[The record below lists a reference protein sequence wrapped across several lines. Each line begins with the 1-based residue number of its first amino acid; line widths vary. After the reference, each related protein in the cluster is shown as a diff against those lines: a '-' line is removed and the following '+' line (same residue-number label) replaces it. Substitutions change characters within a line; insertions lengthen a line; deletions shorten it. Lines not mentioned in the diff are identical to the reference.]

1 MLPDL
6 SEGGA
11 VEYLVRLI
19 EAPEEARL
27 WRMRFGPAPRRILVL
42 DSMNNHPFQN
52 GDDVHL

>member
-42 DSMNNHPFQN
+42 DSVILPLHS
-52 GDDVHL
+52 